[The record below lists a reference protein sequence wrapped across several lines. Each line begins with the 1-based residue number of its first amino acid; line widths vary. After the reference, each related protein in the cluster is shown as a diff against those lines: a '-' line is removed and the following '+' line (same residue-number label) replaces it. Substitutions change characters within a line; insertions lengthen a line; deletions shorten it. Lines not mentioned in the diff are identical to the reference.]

1 MIETFDGLQQA
12 SYLMPIQFHPLT
24 STHEQAAFDLVTEVF
39 VNASTLHKALNI
51 SLEEYRPYLK
61 ASYEEMASS
70 GLSVVA
76 IDTKTQEVIGCL
88 IGCDFYD
95 HVHAKN
101 IAPEKFAPLS
111 ALSKTLCH
119 SFIKQRAPKAGDIA
133 FLDMAAI
140 APDYL
145 GQGIYQAMRGFA
157 HSNAKKLGYQSVIG
171 ELSSAATQHF
181 VLNKLGHIKRA
192 EISFEH
198 FEDNGTK
205 PFQSIQEPKSIILAE
220 GKL

>member
-1 MIETFDGLQQA
+1 
-12 SYLMPIQFHPLT
+12 MPIQFHPLT
-24 STHEQAAFDLVTEVF
+24 TPTSQAAFDLVTQVF

-51 SLEEYRPYLK
+51 GLEEYRPYLRT
-61 ASYEEMASS
+61 SFDEMVLE
-70 GLSVVA
+70 GLSITA
-76 IDTKTQEVIGCL
+76 IDTKTNNVIGCV

-145 GQGIYQAMRGFA
+145 GQGIYQAMRRFA
-157 HSNAKKLGYQSVIG
+157 HAHAKQRGFQSVIG

-181 VLNKLGHIKRA
+181 VLKKLGHSKQA
-192 EISFEH
+192 EVSFEH
-198 FEDNGTK
+198 FEYQGKK